1 MSSLA
6 STGGLVEVLY
16 KYVTSERVLTCL
28 PEVGDGTLR
37 ATQPA
42 ALNDPFECE
51 VSPGLARADQL
62 AEDVEIAEVLSSLNG
77 ATPTSDAKV
86 REARSKYGSL
96 FLRELLVGQ
105 LSQRYGIVSFS
116 SDPRH
121 LLMWA
126 HYTRDGSGFV
136 IGYQVDALR
145 SLGRHEDS
153 LREVRYET
161 RTLPIVVYPVLS
173 EENAN
178 ILLSFKSDHWSYE
191 SEWRLIV
198 ELSDTIGTGSRDS
211 RDLPINL
218 VRVPNEA
225 VVDVFHTERTPMNI
239 VEEVRGRLQNP
250 NNRYGVQRLTK
261 LVASATRFGYEDASD
276 GTDSSG
282 G

>member
-51 VSPGLARADQL
+51 VAPGLARADQL
-62 AEDVEIAEVLSSLNG
+62 ADDVEIAEVLSSLNG
-77 ATPTSDAKV
+77 ATPISDAKV

-161 RTLPIVVYPVLS
+161 RTLPIVEYPVLS

-191 SEWRLIV
+191 SGVAAYRRV
-198 ELSDTIGTGSRDS
+198 ERHHRYWVTG
-211 RDLPINL
+211 LP
-218 VRVPNEA
+218 
-225 VVDVFHTERTPMNI
+225 
-239 VEEVRGRLQNP
+239 
-250 NNRYGVQRLTK
+250 
-261 LVASATRFGYEDASD
+261 
-276 GTDSSG
+276 
-282 G
+282 

>member
-16 KYVTSERVLTCL
+16 KYVTSKRVLTCL

-51 VSPGLARADQL
+51 VSPAFARADQL

-77 ATPTSDAKV
+77 ATPISDAKV

-96 FLRELLVGQ
+96 FLRELLVSQ

-161 RTLPIVVYPVLS
+161 RTLPIVEYPVLS

-218 VRVPNEA
+218 VRVPNKA